1 MTALLSEE
9 QVQAFWETGCLTVP
23 DAVAAETVAA
33 INGDLESW
41 IEESRAH
48 DKPYGKLLDGRA
60 RFDLQPGYSANRPA
74 LRRVQSPTELS
85 PACLTALTALTESPM
100 IRMLAQLIG
109 PDLRFHHSKMNC
121 KLHGST
127 TQVDWH
133 QDFMFDPHSNDDMV
147 TCLIFLGAVGQDN
160 GPLMTV
166 PGSHRGPLHSH
177 WQGGKFTG
185 MVDKALEPD
194 CEARAVTHTGPAG
207 SVCFMHGRTLH
218 ASRANNS
225 TSPRNLFIAEIT
237 AADAIPL
244 SPNPVPSI
252 HAGMILHGTEPGRI
266 RSIPFDMD
274 GPVIPETT
282 FFDQQVE

>member
-1 MTALLSEE
+1 MAGVLSDT
-9 QVQAFWETGCLTVP
+9 QVKAFQDTGCITVP
-23 DAVAAETVAA
+23 DAVEPAMLAA
-33 INGDLESW
+33 INADLEGW

-60 RFDLQPGYSANRPA
+60 RFDLQPGHTADRPA

-85 PACLTALTALTESPM
+85 PACLTALTDSPM

-109 PDLRFHHSKMNC
+109 PDLRFHHSKVNC
-121 KLHGST
+121 KLPGSAT
-127 TQVDWH
+127 AVDWH

-147 TCLIFLGAVGQDN
+147 TCLVFLGEVTQDN

-166 PGSHRGPLHSH
+166 PGSHRDPLYSH

-185 MVDKALEPD
+185 MVERSLHKH
-194 CEARAVTHTGPAG
+194 CEAKAVTHTGTAG
-207 SVCFMHGRTLH
+207 SVCFMHCRVLH
-218 ASRANNS
+218 ASRANTSN
-225 TSPRNLFIAEIT
+225 SPRNLFIAEIA

-244 SPNPVPSI
+244 APNPVPSV
-252 HAGMILHGTEPGRI
+252 HAGMILRGTEPGRI

-274 GPVIPETT
+274 GPTIPETT
-282 FFDQQVE
+282 FFDQQGG